1 MTSKIFAILPAAI
14 LPAAI
19 LLAGCAAAP
28 AAPGSTP
35 LSELTGEPGVA
46 NPALWPQLAIPETSQ
61 PGDEARIADLL
72 SRMTLEEKIGQLIQA
87 DLNNVT
93 PEDVREYN
101 LGAVLNGGDSG
112 PYGDDLAPPEKW
124 LELADAFWEAST
136 DRSDGGVGI
145 PVIWGTDAMHGAS
158 NTIGAVIFPHNI
170 GLGAAGDEALV
181 EKIGEI
187 TAREVRITGQEWT
200 FAPSVAVP
208 QDFRWGRTYEGYSS
222 DPQLAARLGAALVR
236 GLQGPPDGRR
246 LLAGPHVLATAKH
259 FLADGGT
266 ADGKDQGNA
275 DISEEELRDIHG
287 APYFAALEAG
297 AGSVMVS
304 YSSWQGVKMTGNR
317 SLLTDVLKERLG
329 FDGLVVSDWNAHVQV
344 PGCTIGSCPQALH
357 AGIDMYMA
365 PNSWRAIHAD
375 LLERARAGSIP
386 MAEIDNAVARI
397 LRTKLRVG
405 LFEAPRPSE
414 RPWAGE
420 FDRLSAGEHKSTAR
434 EAVRQSLVLL
444 KNMGVLPIHP
454 NSRLLVAGDGAD
466 DVARQSGG
474 WTLAWQG
481 GTAAE
486 HFPYAESI
494 WYGLHQ
500 AMRVGGGH
508 AELSPDGSYGV
519 RPDAAIVVFGE
530 NPYAEGVGD
539 IDRLELPPELSAPIA
554 TIKKLKAEGIPVV
567 AVLLTGRPLAM
578 NDALDA
584 ADAFIVA
591 WLPGSEG
598 GGVADLLVADGGGHP
613 RWNFTG
619 KLPMPWPAGPEAG
632 AAERFPFGYGL
643 SYPPGR

>member
-1 MTSKIFAILPAAI
+1 MSFKLAAI
-14 LPAAI
+14 LPAFL

-28 AAPGSTP
+28 SPEPPPPPPEVPG
-35 LSELTGEPGVA
+35 GPGVA

-87 DLNNVT
+87 DLDHVT
-93 PEDVREYN
+93 PEDMRRYN

-112 PYGDDLAPPEKW
+112 PDGDDLAPPEEW
-124 LELADAFWEAST
+124 LALADAFWEAST

-170 GLGAAGDEALV
+170 GLGAARDAALV
-181 EKIGEI
+181 QKIGEI

-200 FAPSVAVP
+200 FAPTLAVP
-208 QDFRWGRTYEGYSS
+208 QDYRWGRTYEGYSS
-222 DPQLAARLGAALVR
+222 DPAVVAELGAALVR
-236 GLQGPPDGRR
+236 GLQGPPSTCR
-246 LLAGPHVLATAKH
+246 LLGGPYVLATAKH

-266 ADGKDQGNA
+266 ENGDDQGNA
-275 DISEEELRDIHG
+275 EIPEQVLRDVHG
-287 APYFAALEAG
+287 TPYFAALEAG

-304 YSSWQGVKMTGNR
+304 YSSWQGRKMSGNR
-317 SLLTDVLKERLG
+317 SLLTGVLKERLG
-329 FDGLVVSDWNAHVQV
+329 FDGLVVSDWNAHAQL
-344 PGCTIGSCPQALH
+344 PGCTIGSCPRVLH

-365 PNSWRAIHAD
+365 PNTWRAIYAD
-375 LLERARAGSIP
+375 LLQRARDGSIP
-386 MAEIDNAVARI
+386 IAEIDSAVAQI

-405 LFEAPRPSE
+405 LFEAPKPSE
-414 RPWAGE
+414 REWAGR
-420 FDRLSAGEHKSTAR
+420 FDLLSAGEHKSTAR
-434 EAVRQSLVLL
+434 QAVRQSLVLL

-454 NSRLLVAGDGAD
+454 NSRLLVAGDAAD

-494 WYGLHQ
+494 WYGLNQ

-508 AELSPDGSYGV
+508 AEFSPDGSWSE
-519 RPDAAIVVFGE
+519 RPDAAVVVFGE
-530 NPYAEGVGD
+530 EPYAEGAGD
-539 IDRLELPPELSAPIA
+539 IERLELPEELSGPVE
-554 TIKKLKAEGIPVV
+554 TIERLKAQGIPVV

-578 NDALDA
+578 ERALAA
-584 ADAFIVA
+584 ADAFVVA

-598 GGVADLLVADGGGHP
+598 GGVADLLIADGVGRP
-613 RWNFTG
+613 RWDFTG
-619 KLPMPWPAGPEAG
+619 RLPTPWPKTPDMADGMLY
-632 AAERFPFGYGL
+632 PFGYGL
-643 SYPPGR
+643 TYTPRP